1 MSLLRLLAVRS
12 PSDFAPWF
20 RFGAE
25 YVRDVTD
32 EMGFDAPPLDD
43 RIEAALAALERDD
56 TDPEPD
62 VARLV
67 AADLFADA
75 AFAEPYCQ
83 WTPLWYE
90 LALAGLNAVAERRL
104 RAVAG
109 DYAAGIDHVS
119 VPRFSR
125 PHDVFVD
132 GRPAVE
138 FVSGFGDRFVF
149 ADAVLHL
156 EWYVHVAREAGVDLP
171 PRFLAQAREETVA
184 YYAGR
189 RENLSPRVR
198 EFQYHLFSDDEWVRR
213 IDDAYGLDS
222 WLFSVWERLLREERA
237 ALAD

>member
-1 MSLLRLLAVRS
+1 VSLFRLLAVRS

-32 EMGFDAPPLDD
+32 AMGFDAPPMDD
-43 RIEAALAALERDD
+43 RIEAGVAALARDD
-56 TDPEPD
+56 TDPEAAT
-62 VARLV
+62 ARLV
-67 AADLFADA
+67 AADLLADA
-75 AFAEPYCQ
+75 TFAAPYCE

-90 LALAGLNAVAERRL
+90 LALAGLNAIAERRL
-104 RAVAG
+104 RAVAA
-109 DYAAGIDHVS
+109 DYAAGVEHVP

-125 PHDVFVD
+125 PTDVLLE
-132 GRPAVE
+132 GRPATE
-138 FVSGFGDRFVF
+138 YVSGFGERFVF

-156 EWYVHVAREAGVDLP
+156 EWYVHVAREAGVEVPPDL
-171 PRFLAQAREETVA
+171 LARTREETVA

-189 RENLSPRVR
+189 REELSPRVR

-213 IDDAYGLDS
+213 VDDAYGLDS

-237 ALAD
+237 ALAP

>member
-1 MSLLRLLAVRS
+1 VSLFRLLTVRS

-32 EMGFDAPPLDD
+32 AMGFDAPPLDD
-43 RIEAALAALERDD
+43 RLDESIAALERND
-56 TDPEPD
+56 TDPDPA

-75 AFAEPYCQ
+75 TFAHPFCE

-90 LALAGLNAVAERRL
+90 LSLAGLNTVAERRL
-104 RAVAG
+104 RAVAA
-109 DYAAGIDHVS
+109 DYAAGLDHVP

-125 PHDVFVD
+125 PVDVVVD
-132 GRPAVE
+132 GRPATD

-149 ADAVLHL
+149 ADAVLHV
-156 EWYVHVAREAGVDLP
+156 EWYVHVAREAGVEVPADL
-171 PRFLAQAREETVA
+171 LARTREETVA

-189 RENLSPRVR
+189 RESLSPRVR

-222 WLFSVWERLLREERA
+222 WLFSVWERLLRRERES
-237 ALAD
+237 LA

>member
-1 MSLLRLLAVRS
+1 VSLFRLLDVRS
-12 PSDFAPWF
+12 PPDFAPWF

-32 EMGFDAPPLDD
+32 AMGFDAPPLDD
-43 RIEAALAALERDD
+43 RIEAGVAALGRDD
-56 TDPEPD
+56 TDPDPA

-75 AFAEPYCQ
+75 AFAAPFCE

-90 LALAGLNAVAERRL
+90 LSLAGLNAIAERRL
-104 RAVAG
+104 RRLG
-109 DYAAGIDHVS
+109 TDYAAGVDHVT

-125 PHDVFVD
+125 PADVLVD
-132 GRPAVE
+132 GRPATDA
-138 FVSGFGDRFVF
+138 VSGFGDRFVF

-156 EWYVHVAREAGVDLP
+156 EWYVHVAREAGVAVPRDLVD
-171 PRFLAQAREETVA
+171 RAREETVA
-184 YYAGR
+184 HYAGR
-189 RENLSPRVR
+189 DAALSPRVR

-213 IDDAYGLDS
+213 VDDAYGLDS
-222 WLFSVWERLLREERA
+222 WLFGVWERLLREERA